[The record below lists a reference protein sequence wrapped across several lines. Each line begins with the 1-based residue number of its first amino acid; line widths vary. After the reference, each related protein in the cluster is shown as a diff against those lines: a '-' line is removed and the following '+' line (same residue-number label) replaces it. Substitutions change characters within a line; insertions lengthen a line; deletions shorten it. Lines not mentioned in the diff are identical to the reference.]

1 MWGTKGCRCL
11 CALMLGALLLGAS
24 GCAGTGRD
32 LGEAKLLQ
40 ELQMQETTYNTVT
53 LVPQDLARTADL
65 SADPSYRLVKSAR
78 LKGEDARLVE
88 VCVGRNEHV
97 TEGQV
102 IAVLQGLG
110 SQADVAQKELEIA
123 SYEAS
128 CREMS
133 AFYQSLVDAAKAQS
147 AATEAERELRQLRI
161 ELAETDL
168 ALYQLQAEAGRKG
181 LEASLEALRRS
192 AGEIL
197 VLAPMDGVV
206 RTLDSRYKPGDV
218 VPAGHELCSI
228 YDEDSLLLFAQTT
241 GGSFIYNREVT
252 VTYGRSGSEKT
263 MTGRVVSSPEVAPAF
278 AYSNG
283 VFVRV
288 DEPEAVMAERNFKGS
303 MQVHYTMLT
312 DVLVVPKSA
321 LSTENGKVYVTL
333 LEGDSTIKRSVV
345 RGPMLGS
352 STSVLQGL
360 EPGDVVV
367 VSSYHYSG

>member
-1 MWGTKGCRCL
+1 MWGTKGCRRL
-11 CALMLGALLLGAS
+11 CALALGALLLSAS
-24 GCAGTGRD
+24 GCAETGRD
-32 LGEAKLLQ
+32 LGKAKLLQ

-53 LVPQDLARTADL
+53 LEPQALARTAEL
-65 SADPSYRLVKSAR
+65 GVDPSYRLIKSAR

-88 VCVGRNEHV
+88 VCVSRNEHV
-97 TEGQV
+97 KEGQV

-128 CREMS
+128 CRETVAYYEAM
-133 AFYQSLVDAAKAQS
+133 VDAAAS
-147 AATEAERELRQLRI
+147 APARTEAEKELRQLRI

-168 ALYQLQAEAGRKG
+168 ALYRLQAEAGLKAM
-181 LEASLEALRRS
+181 EASLEALRRS

-206 RTLDSRYKPGDV
+206 RSLDSRYKPGDV

-278 AYSNG
+278 ANG
-283 VFVRV
+283 VYVRV

-303 MQVHYTMLT
+303 MQVHYTLLT

-321 LSTENGKVYVTL
+321 LSTENGKAYVTL
-333 LEGDSTIKRSVV
+333 LEGDSTIRRSVV
-345 RGPMLGS
+345 RGPLLGS
-352 STSVLQGL
+352 SVSVLQGL